1 MRKLCM
7 KNKDG
12 YWVSKKS
19 IPNVVFTYLCTN
31 NKPNNFLTDT
41 MNEAKI
47 FNWFSY
53 GFAKFIFDSYDIYVR
68 ESFIQYLKI

>member
-1 MRKLCM
+1 M

-19 IPNVVFTYLCTN
+19 ISNVVFTYLCTN

-53 GFAKFIFDSYDIYVR
+53 GFTKFIFDSYDIYVR
-68 ESFIQYLKI
+68 EAFIKYLKI